1 MQKLLDWFV
10 YVILMIVGALTFR
23 LSAKGRMKA
32 GNLIGRLFMFLF
44 PSRIKVAMDNLEHA
58 YPEKDNAWHRKIIRG
73 VFNNLGIT
81 LLEILLMS
89 KANEEKLKDM
99 VIYDNKELYQE
110 LHSRNKGVIFLSS
123 HYGNW
128 ELAALAGSLHL
139 GVNYLIIVE
148 KQTNDFIN
156 QQMNRIRT
164 RFGNRVVSRY
174 SAAREIMNTLQAGG
188 VLAIIADQS
197 ATKDKDVYVDFFGR
211 PTATYES
218 LAILALKF
226 NVPIIFGVSVRQ
238 ADGSYKVKLEEIKHD
253 DLSYDK
259 TGISMLTQRHVSAL
273 ERRIRE
279 HPEHWMWTHRRW
291 KHTEDYIN
299 GKTSTKVI

>member
-1 MQKLLDWFV
+1 MRKLLDWFV
-10 YVILMIVGALTFR
+10 YMILLVVGAFTVR
-23 LSAKGRMKA
+23 LSAKRRIKVGFI
-32 GNLIGRLFMFLF
+32 IGRILMFLF
-44 PSRIKVAMDNLEHA
+44 SSRVKVAMDNLRHA
-58 YPEKDNAWHRKIIRG
+58 YPDKDVAWLSRVTRG

-81 LLEILLMS
+81 LLEILMMG
-89 KANEEKLKDM
+89 KATEEKLKEM
-99 VIYDNKELYQE
+99 VLMENMELYHE
-110 LHSRNKGVIFLSS
+110 LKSRSQGVIFLSA

-128 ELAALAGSLHL
+128 ELAALSGSLHL

-156 QQMNRIRT
+156 QQINKIRT

-174 SAAREIMNTLQAGG
+174 SAAREIMNTLRAGG

-197 ATKDKDVYVDFFGR
+197 ATKDKDVYVEFFGR
-211 PTATYES
+211 PVATYES

-238 ADGSYKVKLEEIKHD
+238 ADGKHIVRLEEIKHD
-253 DLSYDK
+253 DLSYNK
-259 TGISMLTQRHVSAL
+259 SGIAELTQRHVAAL
-273 ERRIRE
+273 EKRIRE

-291 KHTEDYIN
+291 KHTQDYIS
-299 GKTSTKVI
+299 GKTNIKVI

>member
-1 MQKLLDWFV
+1 
-10 YVILMIVGALTFR
+10 
-23 LSAKGRMKA
+23 
-32 GNLIGRLFMFLF
+32 
-44 PSRIKVAMDNLEHA
+44 
-58 YPEKDNAWHRKIIRG
+58 
-73 VFNNLGIT
+73 
-81 LLEILLMS
+81 
-89 KANEEKLKDM
+89 LK
-99 VIYDNKELYQE
+99 
-110 LHSRNKGVIFLSS
+110 SRNRGVIFLSS
-123 HYGNW
+123 HFGNW

-156 QQMNRIRT
+156 QQMNIIRT
-164 RFGNRVVSRY
+164 RFCNRVVSRY
-174 SAAREIMNTLQAGG
+174 SAAREIMNTLQGGG

-238 ADGSYKVKLEEIKHD
+238 DDGRYNVRLEEIKHD

-259 TGISMLTQRHVSAL
+259 AGIAELTQRHVSAL

-299 GKTSTKVI
+299 GQKSTKVI